1 MIMEVLLSV
10 VVCTTIDHG
19 DTCRVL
25 DCRDVVGRIRA
36 VELRRW
42 LDCLRSTS
50 SLIRIL

>member
-10 VVCTTIDHG
+10 VVCTTVNHG
-19 DTCRVL
+19 GTRRVL
-25 DCRDVVGRIRA
+25 DSRDVVGRIRA

-42 LDCLRSTS
+42 LDCQRSTS